1 MSQTINPV
9 EPAAPYIGGK
19 RLLAKKIIPIIQSIP
34 HKSYAEPFV
43 GMGGVFLRRTEISKA
58 EIINDFS
65 KDIANFFR
73 ILQRHY
79 IPFMEMLKFQLTTR
93 ADFERLIET
102 NPETLTDLER
112 AARFL
117 YLQRT
122 SFGGKVASRTF
133 GITYDRSARF
143 DTTKLTSILENIHSR
158 LSSVTIECLPYHEF
172 LTKYNQDDFLF
183 YLGPPYYNCEN
194 YYGKDMFDKND
205 FVRLNA
211 ILAGL
216 KGVFILSINDDPA
229 IRSIFQQFY
238 IHDVETKYSVSEKN
252 TVKACELLISN
263 RPLGI

>member
-1 MSQTINPV
+1 MNHTINPV
-9 EPAAPYIGGK
+9 DPAAPYIGGK

-34 HKSYAEPFV
+34 HKTYAEPFV
-43 GMGGVFLRRTEISKA
+43 GMGGVFLRRSEIPKA

-65 KDIANFFR
+65 KDISTFFR

-93 ADFERLIET
+93 ADFERLMET

-133 GITYDRSARF
+133 GITYDRPARF
-143 DTTKLTSILENIHSR
+143 DITKLASTLEDIHTR

-172 LTKYNQDDFLF
+172 IEKYNHNDYLF
-183 YLGPPYYNCEN
+183 YMDPPYFNCEKD
-194 YYGKDMFDKND
+194 YGKNMFEKND
-205 FVRLNA
+205 FIKLND
-211 ILAGL
+211 ILTNL
-216 KGVFILSINDDPA
+216 KGIFILSINDNPA

-238 IHDVETKYSVSEKN
+238 IHEVETKYSIGHKGN
-252 TVKACELLISN
+252 VKANELLISN